1 MNSVINRGGFSLI
14 EMIIVLAVL
23 SILLM
28 MAVPSGLDKKGR
40 HTVTESLRLVDQ
52 YKPMI
57 EAHYRAQGSFPA
69 DNAVLGV
76 PAADKII
83 GNYLASVT
91 VSHGAMTLQLGKKIM
106 PKLQGKKV
114 TIRPLYVPNEPLAP
128 VSWLCGYNHAPAGML
143 ASGDNHT
150 NVSPAQLPIDCR

>member
-1 MNSVINRGGFSLI
+1 MNSVIKREGFSLL
-14 EMIIVLAVL
+14 EMVVVLAVI

-28 MAVPSGLDKKGR
+28 MAVPSSLDKKSR
-40 HTVTESLRLVDQ
+40 QAVTESLGLVNQ
-52 YKPMI
+52 YKPLI
-57 EAHYRAQGSFPA
+57 EAHYRTQGRFPA
-69 DNAVLGV
+69 DNAALGL

-91 VSHGAMTLQLGKKIM
+91 ISQGAMTLQLGKKVM

-128 VSWLCGYNHAPAGML
+128 VSWLCGYSPPPVGML
-143 ASGDNHT
+143 ANGDNYT
-150 NVSPAQLPIDCR
+150 DISPVQLPINCR

>member
-1 MNSVINRGGFSLI
+1 MNSAINKGGFSLI
-14 EMIIVLAVL
+14 EMLIVLAVI

-28 MAVPSGLDKKGR
+28 MAMPSGLDKKGR
-40 HTVTESLRLVDQ
+40 QSVTESLRLVEQ
-52 YKPMI
+52 YKPLI

-69 DNAVLGV
+69 DNAASGL
-76 PAADKII
+76 PAADKIM

-91 VSHGAMTLQLGKKIM
+91 ISQGAMTLQLGKKIM
-106 PKLQGKKV
+106 PKLQGKKI
-114 TIRPLYVPNEPLAP
+114 TIRPLYVPGEPLAP

-150 NVSPAQLPIDCR
+150 DISPAQLPINCR